1 MFTNKSYNVLI
12 LNTGDI
18 LTKSLLIL
26 LLLLLSACSSKPQKQ
41 IVISTNQ
48 WIGYAP
54 LFYAY
59 ETGKLD
65 SLNIKIVTSV
75 SLAEAADLYSIGKAD
90 MVTTTQHEYNVLK
103 QTTHDIKAVIL
114 IDRSNGGDM
123 ILSNRTLE
131 ALKKSTKTD
140 AYLEV
145 DSINQEILLDFLK
158 KNAISK
164 EKINFINKDQRQIQ
178 DVENDPQKA
187 ILIATYTPYEIALKK
202 KNFKEVASTKD
213 INSIIVID
221 ALCARDT
228 LIKNDKQRLIQLKKV
243 IDKAITAIE
252 TNPKASYKV
261 ISKYFSHVSYKEYRH
276 SLSLIKWINKPS
288 QEFLEYIQQYGY
300 KKDDIIL

>member
-1 MFTNKSYNVLI
+1 MFNNKSDYVLN
-12 LNTGDI
+12 LNFGDI
-18 LTKSLLIL
+18 LAKTLLIL
-26 LLLLLSACSSKPQKQ
+26 LFLLFTACSSKPQKQ
-41 IVISTNQ
+41 IIISTNQ
-48 WIGYAP
+48 WIGYTP

-59 ETGKLD
+59 ETGELD
-65 SLNIKIVTSV
+65 ALNIKIVTSV
-75 SLAEAADLYSIGKAD
+75 SLAEAGDLYSIGKAD
-90 MVTTTQHEYNVLK
+90 MVTTTQHEFNVLK
-103 QTTHDIKAVIL
+103 KTTHDIKAVIL

-123 ILSNRTLE
+123 ILSNRTLR
-131 ALKKSTKTD
+131 ALKKSKKID

-164 EKINFINKDQRQIQ
+164 DKINFINKDQRQIQ
-178 DVENDPQKA
+178 DVKNDPDKA
-187 ILIATYTPYEIALKK
+187 ILIATYTPYEIPLKQ
-202 KNFKEVASTKD
+202 KNFKEIASTKD

-228 LIKNDKQRLIQLKKV
+228 LVEHERQRLIQLKKV
-243 IDKAITAIE
+243 IDKAIEIIE
-252 TNPKASYKV
+252 KNPEASYKI

-288 QEFLEYIQQYGY
+288 EELLEYIQQYGY